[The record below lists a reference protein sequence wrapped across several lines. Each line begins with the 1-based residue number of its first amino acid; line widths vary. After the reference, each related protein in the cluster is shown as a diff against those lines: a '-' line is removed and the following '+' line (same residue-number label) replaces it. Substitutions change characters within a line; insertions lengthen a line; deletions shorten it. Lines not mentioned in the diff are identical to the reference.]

1 MYISY
6 TAIINHHQYKYI
18 TINAGSYMYREDDG
32 KAQKGTTAWIPITSN
47 IYFCVDFICNN
58 SFGASVVQGA
68 YVLSGSMY
76 TDEMRG

>member
-1 MYISY
+1 MGGVY
-6 TAIINHHQYKYI
+6 T
-18 TINAGSYMYREDDG
+18 YREDDG
-32 KAQKGTTAWIPITSN
+32 KAQKGTTAWISHSN

-58 SFGASVVQGA
+58 LFGVSVVQGA